1 MPAPHPQ
8 PQPEVLDRRDG
19 PYGEVALRRRGE
31 RYEIIANGCFLM
43 DTSDGRSERLLVSAA
58 LDALSRAA
66 AEGARAAEG
75 PAPERGAP
83 HLLIGGLGVGFSLAE
98 AAADPRPGRITVL
111 EREQAVLDWHT
122 VAPAPLAR
130 FAGTGHQDPRVR
142 LVQDDLLNH
151 LRTTADR
158 YHALCLDIDNGP
170 DWTVTDAN
178 GGLYGFAGLTV
189 LERVLAPGGVL
200 AVWSAAPAP
209 EFEERLRARFPQVER
224 LDVAVQVERGDP
236 DVVYLASRHR

>member
-1 MPAPHPQ
+1 MLAPQ

-19 PYGEVALRRRGE
+19 PYGEVVLRRRGE

-43 DTSDGRSERLLVSAA
+43 DTSDGSSERLLISAA
-58 LDALSRAA
+58 LDALD
-66 AEGARAAEG
+66 
-75 PAPERGAP
+75 PELGAP
-83 HLLIGGLGVGFSLAE
+83 HVLIGGLGVGFSLAE
-98 AAADPRPGRITVL
+98 ASADPRPGRITVL

-122 VAPAPLAR
+122 VAPAPLAG
-130 FAGTGHQDPRVR
+130 FAGSGHADPRVR
-142 LVQDDLLNH
+142 LVPDDLLSH

-209 EFEERLRARFPQVER
+209 EFEERLHARFSQVER
-224 LDVAVQVERGDP
+224 LEVAVKVERGEP
-236 DVVYLASRHR
+236 DVVYLASHHG